1 MALQSNGE
9 YMYDGKTVTITC
21 TLIRGIVHIGDYVY
35 IRHVT
40 TGVSTNVD
48 RYDEDLTNKTEMSS
62 DG

>member
-1 MALQSNGE
+1 
-9 YMYDGKTVTITC
+9 MYDGKTVTITC